1 MGFEEGVCN
10 HLAAVLPTEA
20 AFPRFE
26 LSGRPLIGFGSD
38 GLVDLLR
45 AMGGLPEHSFGG
57 VAARTYTIEFTD
69 ALGNG
74 TWFRL
79 TNIIARATNHTEQ
92 ILDPSYT
99 TNRFYRIATPWRP

>member
-1 MGFEEGVCN
+1 MTQRLPDLHKIVIATALSMTLMLGGVA
-10 HLAAVLPTEA
+10 L
-20 AFPRFE
+20 
-26 LSGRPLIGFGSD
+26 
-38 GLVDLLR
+38 
-45 AMGGLPEHSFGG
+45 MFGG

-92 ILDPSYT
+92 ILDPNYT
-99 TNRFYRIATPWRP
+99 TNRFYRIVTPWRP